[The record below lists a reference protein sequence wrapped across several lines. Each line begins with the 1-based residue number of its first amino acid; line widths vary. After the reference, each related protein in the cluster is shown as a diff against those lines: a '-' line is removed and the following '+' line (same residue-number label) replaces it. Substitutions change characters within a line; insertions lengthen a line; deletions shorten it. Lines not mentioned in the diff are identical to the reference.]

1 MLDCKFKKKKRN
13 RKLFFPIRLRGGA
26 NNEGCSMIE
35 KAIAN
40 AKAHDINVNAGD
52 RTPGDGNCIFESVL
66 NNINTRDNFSETF
79 DGTADHWRYIWM
91 TEVQNKAYSNWHG
104 ELTEE
109 RWLEQWHVLKNSRTY
124 ECNLGDLILPGV
136 AHCVKKDVL
145 IFNTSTSAHSPVYV
159 IQSSSLCGQEADTE
173 VPVCLGYNQV
183 HYESLIPNRQEDIEK
198 TVELK
203 NQVINGNYKKT
214 FAEIPLFSVE
224 TITPTLSYAS
234 AVKKNVAKKA
244 NSPDAS
250 KDDANQAYSNDVNE
264 VDVNKDNCV
273 EVTGNQKVKFGMFQE
288 YLPESLR
295 GKRLKDLTPTRGEKR
310 ME

>member
-1 MLDCKFKKKKRN
+1 
-13 RKLFFPIRLRGGA
+13 
-26 NNEGCSMIE
+26 MIE

-40 AKAHDINVNAGD
+40 AKAHDINVTAGD
-52 RTPGDGNCIFESVL
+52 RTPGDGNCIFESIL
-66 NNINTRDNFSETF
+66 NNINTRDNFSETYN
-79 DGTADHWRYIWM
+79 GTADHWRNIWM

-104 ELTEE
+104 ELSEE
-109 RWLEQWHVLKNSRTY
+109 RWLEQWHVLKNSRSY

-244 NSPDAS
+244 NNN
-250 KDDANQAYSNDVNE
+250 DANVGE
-264 VDVNKDNCV
+264 INKDKGI
-273 EVTGNQKVKFGMFQE
+273 EVTGNQKVKFGMYQE

-295 GKRLKDLTPTRGEKR
+295 GKKLKDLTPDGKKE
-310 ME
+310 